1 MAIRAFLLVLVAAL
15 LSACA
20 SMPRDVSF
28 VAPEITPADSATLAA
43 DTAQHLAT
51 ALPPARTTL
60 LLQPAKTDVLTAA
73 LLRQLIDQGFGVI
86 EADPLAKGEQSA
98 PSDAVSLR
106 YLASPLD
113 AGVVLRLQ
121 YQGIE
126 ASRYYPRAADG
137 SLVTAAPFTVRE
149 AQ

>member
-1 MAIRAFLLVLVAAL
+1 MAARALLLVLLTAL

-20 SMPRDVSF
+20 SMPRDASF
-28 VAPEITPADSATLAA
+28 AAPEITAADATTLAT
-43 DTAQHLAT
+43 DSAQHLAT

-73 LLRQLIDQGFGVI
+73 LLRQLIDHGFGVI
-86 EADPLAKGEQSA
+86 EADPRAKGAQSA
-98 PSDAVSLR
+98 PADAVSLR
-106 YLASPLD
+106 YLASPFD
-113 AGVVLRLQ
+113 AGVVVRLQ
-121 YQGIE
+121 YRGIE